1 MANPKTVCCHLVPI
15 PTSSEHI
22 PAFTGNLLKHFVSAA
37 RSFHIGV
44 PRVKAGC
51 SSESS
56 LKYCNLISPFGQNY
70 PFIISP
76 LGFPGILPVGG
87 NRQLIFRER
96 QDSPSSN
103 CLGRLCRG

>member
-1 MANPKTVCCHLVPI
+1 MANPKTVCCHFVPV
-15 PTSSEHI
+15 PASSEHI
-22 PAFTGNLLKHFVSAA
+22 PAFTGYLLEHFISAA
-37 RSFHIGV
+37 GSFNVRIS
-44 PRVKAGC
+44 RVKAGS

-56 LKYCNLISPFGQNY
+56 LKYRNLISPFGQNY
-70 PFIISP
+70 PFNIRP
-76 LGFPGILPVGG
+76 LGFPSILPVGG